1 MLLTHICFDFYP
13 PFLTRVSFYFLG
25 WREQNHNGLKRTRY
39 EISKFVFLFNVFFFI
54 TFKESR
60 SSWARGHQNAFD
72 LNWVDSIQSR
82 VSGNRVHVSILA
94 LLVISLN
101 RQQTFTKRFPV
112 NHKRVDS
119 ILLHEWLLHV
129 AGIDLYA
136 EISCFRCTSR
146 FFLSMP
152 FSGTICFCLFFSIQK
167 TVKHYHSY
175 SIVFETLNR

>member
-101 RQQTFTKRFPV
+101 RQQTFTKRGFDFV
-112 NHKRVDS
+112 ARMTFACRWNRSLRRDFVLS
-119 ILLHEWLLHV
+119 LHL
-129 AGIDLYA
+129 
-136 EISCFRCTSR
+136 
-146 FFLSMP
+146 P
-152 FSGTICFCLFFSIQK
+152 FFSFDAFQWNDLFLFVFFNSKNSK
-167 TVKHYHSY
+167 T
-175 SIVFETLNR
+175 LP